1 MATTRIAYIQP
12 IGGASGDMMLGAL
25 TDLGMAIEHLEAELG
40 KLNVGVQ
47 VEAPNAN
54 RVGVIMLQS
63 TIAALEQLL
72 EVQDL
77 SVIEQTER
85 RERQSR
91 SASCSIP
98 PERGSTE

>member
-1 MATTRIAYIQP
+1 
-12 IGGASGDMMLGAL
+12 
-25 TDLGMAIEHLEAELG
+25 
-40 KLNVGVQ
+40 
-47 VEAPNAN
+47 
-54 RVGVIMLQS
+54 MLQS

-98 PERGSTE
+98 QRGDLQSRPGGII